1 MTVNHGVLGS
11 SPREGAKAEVKTS
24 AFLFLKAMASV
35 YIIFSDSLKKF
46 YIGYTTEN
54 VVQRIERHNNKYYE
68 NKYTAIGIPWTLF
81 LEIKCDSI
89 EHALKI
95 EKRIKSMKSKI
106 YIQNLKK
113 YPEMVAKLKEK
124 CLL

>member
-1 MTVNHGVLGS
+1 MCPHHRIAIGT
-11 SPREGAKAEVKTS
+11 REGAKAEVKTS
-24 AFLFLKAMASV
+24 AFLFFKAMASV

-89 EHALKI
+89 QHAIKV
-95 EKRIKSMKSKI
+95 ENYIKSMKSKI
-106 YIQNLKK
+106 YIKNLKK
-113 YPEMVAKLKEK
+113 YPEMVVKLKEK
-124 CLL
+124 CLE